1 MKLESKDII
10 NAPLDVVFKLVR
22 DDLEKIVPYLLNI
35 KKIEMKERTEKN
47 DELHLINHWYA
58 KAEIPAVAQK
68 FVKPELFSWKDTA
81 IWKNKE
87 YKVDYKLES
96 FWANDLYS
104 AKGTNSFKAIND
116 KQTELTV
123 SCEVEIYPD
132 KVPGVPKFLM
142 KQVLPAIE
150 GLLTKALAPN
160 LTALAKGL
168 NEYFKKNA

>member
-22 DDLEKIVPYLLNI
+22 DDLEKIVPYLLNVQ
-35 KKIEMKERTEKN
+35 KIEVKERKEKG

-58 KAEIPAVAQK
+58 KAEIPAAAQK
-68 FVKPELFSWKDTA
+68 FVKPELFSWKDSA

-104 AKGTNSFKAIND
+104 ASGTNSFKAIND
-116 KQTELTV
+116 TQTELTV
-123 SCEVEIYPD
+123 SCNIEIYAD
-132 KVPGVPKFLM
+132 KVPGVPKFLI
-142 KQVLPAIE
+142 KPVLPAIE
-150 GLLTKALAPN
+150 SLITKALSPN
-160 LTALAKGL
+160 LTSLAKGL
-168 NEYFKKNA
+168 NEYFKKNG